1 MTVVRKGPGTVRWK
15 VGQAV
20 AWTAAGVRDKRAE
33 KKAAE
38 DKKATGKS

>member
-15 VGQAV
+15 VTEAV
-20 AWTAAGVRDKRAE
+20 KWTAAGVRDKRAE

-38 DKKATGKS
+38 KAKPEKS